1 MILSS
6 PTAIFAVSSVGAADG
21 GGATRGTLNRA
32 LNPKSAMAKW
42 GHKLGHAVRGPGT
55 ETTPGTE
62 TPSTE
67 ALGGAVEAEHDE
79 PPPALALGAMTIDRV
94 VEQLFFVRVSV
105 YNAKGKLSEPQQVR
119 YPG

>member
-6 PTAIFAVSSVGAADG
+6 PTAIFAVSSIGAADG
-21 GGATRGTLNRA
+21 GGATRGTLNKA

-42 GHKLGHAVRGPGT
+42 GHKLGHAVRRPGT
-55 ETTPGTE
+55 ETPGTE

-67 ALGGAVEAEHDE
+67 TLGGEAEAERDE